1 MKTDIHKQHWK
12 HQNTNKIRQI
22 LIYMCPVGI
31 QNVYVI
37 ASPTSKMYLIC
48 CFLLLFQDRSEW
60 YNGLM
65 GMEDALVLERY
76 VNAELLK
83 LHKNTDDDA
92 HVSNTLKFKNSFS
105 RFEIF
110 LRII

>member
-1 MKTDIHKQHWK
+1 
-12 HQNTNKIRQI
+12 
-22 LIYMCPVGI
+22 MCPVGI

-83 LHKNTDDDA
+83 LHKTTDDDA